1 MNLQHFKIV
10 KNSKRCILTAFEI
23 YFSLF
28 NLQLSVYLCNLILG
42 TESYHRGGGL
52 EYVTGPPNKECSDDI
67 QSSTDDVQK
76 MLDEQQWNKV
86 VFEKVQGMD
95 NNWNAGIDHA
105 NSKDAQGKYIRKNQ
119 KSENGESG
127 VQFMYYGKK
136 KCL

>member
-1 MNLQHFKIV
+1 M
-10 KNSKRCILTAFEI
+10 SKTQNGV
-23 YFSLF
+23 YSLHLKFIFLFF

-52 EYVTGPPNKECSDDI
+52 EYVTGPPNKECSGDI

-95 NNWNAGIDHA
+95 NNWKAGIDHA

-119 KSENGESG
+119 NK
-127 VQFMYYGKK
+127 
-136 KCL
+136 